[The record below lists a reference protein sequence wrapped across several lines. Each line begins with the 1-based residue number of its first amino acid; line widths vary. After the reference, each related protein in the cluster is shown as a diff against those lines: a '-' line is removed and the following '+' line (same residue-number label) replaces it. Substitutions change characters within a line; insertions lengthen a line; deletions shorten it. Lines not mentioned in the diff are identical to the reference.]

1 MFNNTIVGQPYKRIN
16 SIKIDYPAPLTQS
29 VSFAEQEFVP
39 LADGSRRPI
48 GSENII
54 DFTVSQ
60 SQLDAVVPLTDINTG
75 EPLGIEM
82 SYGQIMLGILA
93 AIRAHQ

>member
-16 SIKIDYPAPLTQS
+16 SIKIDYPAPLTAA

-39 LADGSRRPI
+39 LADGSHRQI

-54 DFTVSQ
+54 ISW
-60 SQLDAVVPLTDINTG
+60 
-75 EPLGIEM
+75 
-82 SYGQIMLGILA
+82 
-93 AIRAHQ
+93 

>member
-1 MFNNTIVGQPYKRIN
+1 M
-16 SIKIDYPAPLTQS
+16 
-29 VSFAEQEFVP
+29 
-39 LADGSRRPI
+39 
-48 GSENII
+48 
-54 DFTVSQ
+54 VSQ

-75 EPLGIEM
+75 EPLGIDM

>member
-16 SIKIDYPAPLTQS
+16 SIKIDYPAPLTAA

-39 LADGSRRPI
+39 LADGSHRPI

-54 DFTVSQ
+54 NFMVSQ
-60 SQLDAVVPLTDINTG
+60 SQLDDVVPLTDINTG
-75 EPLGIEM
+75 EPLGIDM
-82 SYGQIMLGILA
+82 SYRQIMLGILA